1 MKFSTL
7 TKEDLVDAYAQVQPS
22 LDWGQAEAGETRHF
36 LDFYYGINLSRALT
50 SAIKSAGMFKILST
64 GRVQGPALKLLA
76 DREREIA
83 AFIPVP
89 FWQLPLVGSAKG
101 ESFDALHQEE
111 KFWEKGKAES
121 AFVKARGIS
130 QARVTAV
137 DRAEFRQLPP
147 HPFDL
152 TTLQTEA
159 YRVAGINPKA
169 TLQIAQDLYSSGFIS
184 YPRTSSQQLPE
195 KLGFAKIVA
204 ALGKSAEYAALA
216 KEVLRTKLLPHNGKK
231 TDPAHPAIYPTGIV
245 PKAMEGREGKVYDLI
260 VKRFFSTFGEP
271 AIRES
276 VTMGLDVGG
285 EPFVA
290 KGTRTVRPNWHAWY
304 APFVKLE
311 EIELPALAAGDVV
324 AVKEVR
330 FEEKA
335 TQPPKR
341 FTPSS
346 IIRELEKR
354 NLGTKA
360 TRAEIIS
367 TLTDRNYIIGE
378 SIQVTELGLKLV
390 DILEKNVPTILDE
403 ELTRHFEEDMDA
415 IRARTR
421 KPAQVLAEAR
431 DLLTKILHAFK
442 ERETL
447 VGEQLRT
454 TFSETKLALTKVG
467 PCPRCKEGSIVLRKG
482 KFGRFIACDRYPEC
496 KTTFSLPRVGG
507 VEVTDKTCSTC
518 QYPMVLMIKKA
529 KRPQEV
535 CINLDCPLKQP
546 PEFKEGP
553 CPRCATGRTILR
565 RSVYGAFI
573 ACSAFPKCRYIAK
586 ASKPQAA
593 AQVGSPSAEVVP
605 GAGSATAVVSSA
617 ATAVVGAA
625 KVKSKRK
632 AAVKRRA
639 PKSSKAQAI

>member
-1 MKFSTL
+1 
-7 TKEDLVDAYAQVQPS
+7 
-22 LDWGQAEAGETRHF
+22 
-36 LDFYYGINLSRALT
+36 
-50 SAIKSAGMFKILST
+50 
-64 GRVQGPALKLLA
+64 
-76 DREREIA
+76 
-83 AFIPVP
+83 
-89 FWQLPLVGSAKG
+89 
-101 ESFDALHQEE
+101 
-111 KFWEKGKAES
+111 
-121 AFVKARGIS
+121 
-130 QARVTAV
+130 
-137 DRAEFRQLPP
+137 
-147 HPFDL
+147 L

-195 KLGFAKIVA
+195 KLDFAKIIA
-204 ALGKSAEYAALA
+204 SLGKTGEYAVLA
-216 KEVLRTKLLPHNGKK
+216 KAVLKTSLKPHNGKK

-245 PKAMEGREGKVYDLI
+245 PRGMEGREGKVYDLI

-271 AIRES
+271 AVRES

-290 KGTRTVRPNWHAWY
+290 KGTRTVKPNWHAWY

-311 EIELPALAAGDVV
+311 EVELPALATGDSV
-324 AVKEVR
+324 AVKELR

-367 TLTDRNYIIGE
+367 TLAERNYLIGE
-378 SIQVTELGLKLV
+378 SIQVTELGMKLV
-390 DILEKNVPTILDE
+390 DILEKSVPTILDE

-415 IRARTR
+415 IRARAK
-421 KPAQVLAEAR
+421 KPELVLSEAR
-431 DLLTKILHAFK
+431 EVLTRILHAFK
-442 ERETL
+442 EREAL

-467 PCPRCKEGSIVLRKG
+467 LCPRCREGSIVLRKG
-482 KFGRFIACDRYPEC
+482 RFGRFIACDRYPEC

-507 VEVTDKTCSTC
+507 VEVTDKSCPTC

-535 CINLDCPLKQP
+535 CINLDCPAKQP
-546 PEFKEGP
+546 PDFKEGP
-553 CPRCATGRTILR
+553 CPRCGTGKTILR

-573 ACSAFPKCRYIAK
+573 ACTAFPKCRYIAK
-586 ASKPQAA
+586 AAGGKG
-593 AQVGSPSAEVVP
+593 QVGSPSTEVAPVT
-605 GAGSATAVVSSA
+605 GGATAGVSSV
-617 ATAVVGAA
+617 AVAGAA
-625 KVKSKRK
+625 KAKPRRK
-632 AAVKRRA
+632 AQVKCRA
-639 PKSSKAQAI
+639 SKPSKAQAI